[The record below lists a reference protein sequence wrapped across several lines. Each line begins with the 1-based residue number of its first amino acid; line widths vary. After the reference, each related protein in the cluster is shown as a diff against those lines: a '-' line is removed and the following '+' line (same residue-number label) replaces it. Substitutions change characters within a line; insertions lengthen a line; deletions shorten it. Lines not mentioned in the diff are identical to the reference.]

1 MGKTRSK
8 KRSAIYKNDIAYQ
21 FYIKQLSAI
30 AASIFRWNNIPKNID
45 MIYSENRLLH
55 NNLVFFYDEDME
67 KYLLLPYTSRGGITD
82 NHEPSKLTAYCTM
95 EYTQYRKNLFH
106 DEVVFLYD
114 RSDRASTYFNV
125 RYYAQRL
132 WSMDRSIDSNISIQ
146 KFPYIAQMSEEQKM
160 TFLNFMGQIEDFHD
174 LVITDKRLNL
184 DSVQLLNL
192 NPPYVADKIAI
203 QRSNIYNEFLTSIGV
218 ENVTFNK
225 KERVVSAEIEQQ
237 AQGDKANKNI
247 RLNTRLKF
255 CEDVNIKFGLRTS
268 VDFINQYSNIKDK
281 LLEKELKEGESNGV
295 L

>member
-21 FYIKQLSAI
+21 FYIRQLSAI
-30 AASIFRWNNIPKNID
+30 ATSIFRWNDMPKNID
-45 MIYSENRLLH
+45 MIYSEKRLLH

-95 EYTQYRKNLFH
+95 EYTQYRKNLDH

-114 RSDRASTYFNV
+114 RTDRSSTYFNV
-125 RYYAQRL
+125 QYYAQRL
-132 WSMDRSIDSNISIQ
+132 WAMDRSIDSNISIQ

-160 TFLNFMGQIEDFHD
+160 SFLNFMGQVEDFHD
-174 LVITDKRLNL
+174 LILTDKRLNL
-184 DSVQLLNL
+184 DGVQLLNL
-192 NPPYVADKIAI
+192 NPPYVADKISV
-203 QRSNIYNEFLTSIGV
+203 QRSNIYNEYLTSIGI

-225 KERVVSAEIEQQ
+225 KERVVAAEIEQQ

-247 RLNTRLKF
+247 RQNTRLTF
-255 CEDVNIKFGLRTS
+255 CEDVNKKFGLNPT
-268 VDFINQYSNIKDK
+268 VDFINKYSDIKDK
-281 LLEKELKEGESNGV
+281 LLEKELEEGEPNGV